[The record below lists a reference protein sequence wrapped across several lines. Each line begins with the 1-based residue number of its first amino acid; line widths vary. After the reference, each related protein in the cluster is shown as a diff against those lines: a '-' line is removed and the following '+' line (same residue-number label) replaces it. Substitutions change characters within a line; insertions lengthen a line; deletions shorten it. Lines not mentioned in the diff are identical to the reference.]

1 MQPLP
6 TCAELLSADATQAPV
21 TENLHQPPAQKQ
33 LPGDGPA
40 RLGQRANQHSGAPI
54 DQAGLLRYIVSFRN
68 HHEFHGAV
76 RGAHV
81 HGHQRPL
88 PPAQLTVYARITRR
102 GGLDINPLR
111 TSHPQPL
118 PPSVRTARQ

>member
-6 TCAELLSADATQAPV
+6 TCARAAECRCHAGPRHR
-21 TENLHQPPAQKQ
+21 NLH
-33 LPGDGPA
+33 
-40 RLGQRANQHSGAPI
+40 
-54 DQAGLLRYIVSFRN
+54 QAGLLRYIVSFRN
-68 HHEFHGAV
+68 HHEFHEQCVERIFMDISA
-76 RGAHV
+76 RC
-81 HGHQRPL
+81 RPL
-88 PPAQLTVYARITRR
+88 KLTVYAGYTRR